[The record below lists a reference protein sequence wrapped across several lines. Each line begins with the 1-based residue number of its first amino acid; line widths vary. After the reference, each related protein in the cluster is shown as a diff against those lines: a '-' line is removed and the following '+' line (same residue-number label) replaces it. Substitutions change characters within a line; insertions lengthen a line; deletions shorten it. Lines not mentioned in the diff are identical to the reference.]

1 MKIIA
6 KKVGKGSS
14 VANMSFK
21 VSLEYVQEALW
32 YYRVLWDWCTTQ
44 KTKLQRKVDKLSRN
58 YKKVL

>member
-21 VSLEYVQEALW
+21 VSLEYVQEAL
-32 YYRVLWDWCTTQ
+32 
-44 KTKLQRKVDKLSRN
+44 
-58 YKKVL
+58 